1 MLERQHFVSVNG
13 KCNSQHMYVESMAK
27 LHSLSGWESI
37 VGWESVVG
45 LSDTDLQKRDMTDD
59 PW

>member
-1 MLERQHFVSVNG
+1 MSVNG

>member
-13 KCNSQHMYVESMAK
+13 KCNSQDMYVEPMAK
-27 LHSLSGWESI
+27 LHSLSGWES
-37 VGWESVVG
+37 VVG
-45 LSDTDLQKRDMTDD
+45 PSDTDLQKRDMTDD